1 MLRNLQLCTR
11 RSICENYCIKSFKA
25 VEKRENNNSKIDCNL
40 WSHHFSEHFSAIK
53 LYLCRTDLHP
63 RHVFLLEDKV
73 KARAF
78 FLHIPFLQYGNF
90 LRKNM
95 ARSGF
100 RGDFISF
107 YENFPT
113 CRKVEILNTKLL
125 FPTVVENF

>member
-40 WSHHFSEHFSAIK
+40 WSHHFSEHFSATK

-78 FLHIPFLQYGNF
+78 FCTYRFC
-90 LRKNM
+90 NM
-95 ARSGF
+95 EIFSAKIWPRVVFGA
-100 RGDFISF
+100 ISF
-107 YENFPT
+107 HFTRIFQLAEKLRFLTQNSCFP
-113 CRKVEILNTKLL
+113 R
-125 FPTVVENF
+125 